1 MGANVGNFQTALR
14 ANRMPVN
21 GSSPLAGECQAA
33 SLHGTTSQAKP
44 SQAKPSQAKP
54 SLNALKAPAK
64 EVEK

>member
-44 SQAKPSQAKP
+44 SQAKPS
-54 SLNALKAPAK
+54 LNALKALAK